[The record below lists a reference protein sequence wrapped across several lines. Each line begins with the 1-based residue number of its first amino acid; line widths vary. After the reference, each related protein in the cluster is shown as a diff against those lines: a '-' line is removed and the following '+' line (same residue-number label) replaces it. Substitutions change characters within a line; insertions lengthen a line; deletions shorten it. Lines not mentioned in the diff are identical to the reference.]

1 VCGLG
6 GNTTLSARE
15 ELPRIE
21 ERERPFLLTMLL
33 DVIEKSHEAE
43 IHMQLLVAVEKG

>member
-1 VCGLG
+1 VATPLFPRARSCQGLK
-6 GNTTLSARE
+6 SAND
-15 ELPRIE
+15 
-21 ERERPFLLTMLL
+21 PFLLTMLL